1 MEFCEETVSIM
12 MSNFFKEFSKE
23 NTISI
28 EDIDAEINEVKGSI
42 SNERIWQK
50 GSDTKEE
57 ILMFEQN
64 ITDHLEYINR
74 LEFLKSKYQ
83 KTLNFEKELAESIG
97 ENGKK
102 FLEIFGISLN

>member
-1 MEFCEETVSIM
+1 MDFCEETVSIM

-28 EDIDAEINEVKGSI
+28 EDIDAEIDEVEGTI
-42 SNERIWQK
+42 SNERLWQK

-64 ITDHLEYINR
+64 IINHLEYINR
-74 LEFLKSKYQ
+74 LKSLKSKYQ
-83 KTLNFEKELAESIG
+83 LLID
-97 ENGKK
+97 
-102 FLEIFGISLN
+102 